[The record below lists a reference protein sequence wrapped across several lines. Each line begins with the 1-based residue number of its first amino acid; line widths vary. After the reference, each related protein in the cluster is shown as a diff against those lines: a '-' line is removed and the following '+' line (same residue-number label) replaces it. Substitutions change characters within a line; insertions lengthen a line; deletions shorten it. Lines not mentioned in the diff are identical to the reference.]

1 MESCLPDKVKD
12 STGKGPV
19 AGGNAVDTRAERRP
33 EWPNRSIAV
42 KLERGQWPDHP
53 RFSKVRS
60 FIFTSRATEEQEKGF
75 EQYVCV
81 CVCVCVCTSM
91 CH

>member
-33 EWPNRSIAV
+33 EWP
-42 KLERGQWPDHP
+42 
-53 RFSKVRS
+53 
-60 FIFTSRATEEQEKGF
+60 EQEQSSETGEGAVARPPQVVKG
-75 EQYVCV
+75 
-81 CVCVCVCTSM
+81 
-91 CH
+91 

>member
-33 EWPNRSIAV
+33 EWPEKEQSSETGEGAGARPPQVV
-42 KLERGQWPDHP
+42 KG
-53 RFSKVRS
+53 
-60 FIFTSRATEEQEKGF
+60 
-75 EQYVCV
+75 
-81 CVCVCVCTSM
+81 
-91 CH
+91 